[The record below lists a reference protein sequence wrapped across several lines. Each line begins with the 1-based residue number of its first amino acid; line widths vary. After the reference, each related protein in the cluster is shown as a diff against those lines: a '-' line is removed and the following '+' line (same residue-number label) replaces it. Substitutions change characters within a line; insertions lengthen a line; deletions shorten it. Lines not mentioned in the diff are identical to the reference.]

1 MLTVP
6 LIFAFLSFYGLGSL
20 LVMWAVDR
28 EFPMGDDR

>member
-6 LIFAFLSFYGLGSL
+6 LILAFIALYGLGSL

-28 EFPMGDDR
+28 DFPMEGSR